1 MTDKMS
7 DENVRWCA
15 EHSYVRGVRSM
26 AEELLTLR
34 RRERE
39 ARETMTMIASYTGR
53 DEAGHFMRE
62 WAKKWLSEGAGG
74 KK

>member
-1 MTDKMS
+1 MTDKVS
-7 DENVRWCA
+7 DDWLRMYLAND
-15 EHSYVRGVRSM
+15 SGIGDM
-26 AEELLTLR
+26 ARELLTLR

-62 WAKKWLSEGAGG
+62 WAKKWLSEGAWR
-74 KK
+74 